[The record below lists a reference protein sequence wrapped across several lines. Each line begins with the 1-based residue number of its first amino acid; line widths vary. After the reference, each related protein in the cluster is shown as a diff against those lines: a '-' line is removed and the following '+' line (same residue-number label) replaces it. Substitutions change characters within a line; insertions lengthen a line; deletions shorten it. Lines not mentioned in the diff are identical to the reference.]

1 MALDE
6 GWFVVV
12 GHVVDCAF
20 SSIIVFHVVTNLICS
35 LVVVVR
41 KYFGKGVCS

>member
-12 GHVVDCAF
+12 GLVVDCAF
-20 SSIIVFHVVTNLICS
+20 SSTMVFHVVTKLICS
-35 LVVVVR
+35 LVAVVR
-41 KYFGKGVCS
+41 NHFGKGVCS